1 MLKSIYRRAQSGI
14 VLIVALIVLVAM
26 TVAAIALVRNVDT
39 SNLVAGNLSF
49 QQAATHYADIGL
61 EDAIKWLDEKN
72 DGTSALD
79 VNQSDALEKSF
90 YLAAGNTSVPTSPGS
105 WDSYWQ
111 TTLSQRAKSLSR
123 DITTGN
129 TISYIIDRL
138 CDRAGSAWNGV
149 PCFIPPLLDVG
160 NSEESGEK
168 LLYPPLIV
176 YYRITV
182 RVAGPH
188 DTATYFQSVISM
200 PMKSASP

>member
-61 EDAIKWLDEKN
+61 ENAIKWLGEKN
-72 DGTSALD
+72 DGTSFLD
-79 VNQSDALEKSF
+79 QDQPVGSGHLF
-90 YLAAGNTSVPTSPGS
+90 YRAAGNTSVPPSSGS

-111 TTLSQRAKSLSR
+111 TTLSQRATSLPR
-123 DITTGN
+123 DTNTGN

-138 CDRAGSAWNGV
+138 CDGAGSALNGV
-149 PCFIPPLLDVG
+149 LCFTPPLLDVG

-168 LLYPPLIV
+168 QPYPPLIV